1 MGSMDNL
8 QYRWD
13 ELGFPTPASRFTF
26 SHCTREPLS
35 WTEELEKAAIDLA
48 KSARR
53 PIWICSSGGVDSETL
68 CEIFLRLNL
77 SFKVLT
83 LEFVDG
89 KNAHDIVHAKQWCKQ
104 HGVAQELYPFDI
116 FDFVKNELD
125 QYIEEGYVAG
135 ELFRY
140 LMVKEVAVVDEM
152 GGFAVLAGGEQL
164 YHVDGSREVLTAADP
179 YLQADIT
186 YTTPLEWCRRHGV
199 RHEPYFYFSTPEI
212 MLAWLRIPLVD
223 FVLHHPDYFRHPTN
237 KHALKNSVIRYHFP
251 QQQWRNKCTG
261 FEQVLNLDALVRA
274 KLVEHFGARVQ
285 KSRLYVSE
293 LLQQLQPIAEP
304 VPRAFTNAAQ

>member
-1 MGSMDNL
+1 MENL
-8 QYRWD
+8 QYPWA
-13 ELGFPTPASRFTF
+13 EPGFPTPASRFHF

-35 WTEELEKAAIDLA
+35 WLEELEKAAVLLA
-48 KSARR
+48 ASTTK

-68 CEIFLRLNL
+68 CEVFFRLKL
-77 SFKVLT
+77 PFSVLT
-83 LEFVDG
+83 IEFAEG
-89 KNAHDIVHAKQWCKQ
+89 KNAHDIAHAKEWCRR
-104 HGVAQELYPFDI
+104 HGVRHELYPLDI
-116 FDFVKNELD
+116 FDFVKHELD
-125 QYIEEGYVAG
+125 QYIEQGYVAG

-140 LMVKEVAVVDEM
+140 LMVKEVAVVHEM

-164 YHVDGSREVLTAADP
+164 YEVDASKDVLTAADP
-179 YLQADIT
+179 YLKADIT

-223 FVLHHPDYFRHPTN
+223 FVLHHPEFFRHPSN

-251 QQQWRNKCTG
+251 QQQWRNKYTG
-261 FEQVLNLDALVRA
+261 FEQVLNLDALVKA
-274 KLVEHFGARVQ
+274 KLQEHFGDRVQ

-293 LLQQLQPIAEP
+293 LLQQLQP
-304 VPRAFTNAAQ
+304 VAAPAAVAAK